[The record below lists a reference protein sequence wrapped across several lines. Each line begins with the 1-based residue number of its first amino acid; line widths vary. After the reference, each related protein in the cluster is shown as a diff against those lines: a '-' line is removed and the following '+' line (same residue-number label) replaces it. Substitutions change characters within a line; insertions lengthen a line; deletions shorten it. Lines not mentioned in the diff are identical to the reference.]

1 MERFHQLAEAFK
13 DGPGRYA
20 SDKDRFEG
28 LVGFHMYTYLS
39 RVQFPRV
46 DFGDES
52 SSAIHERSMFLRLH
66 LEYIQWGSTLWVDY
80 LAGRCPIDI

>member
-52 SSAIHERSMFLRLH
+52 SSAIHERSMFLRFASRVYPMGEHFMGGLSC
-66 LEYIQWGSTLWVDY
+66 WAVSD
-80 LAGRCPIDI
+80 